1 MCDVCTCALSK
12 ECCSGGRAPSHLTR
26 GEHSES
32 SASIA
37 CMCTV
42 LRTLLRRDGHVPLL
56 PEVHVLSSDSGRVC
70 REPLNSARMGYGHQ
84 RRFQTPLACHPLRLI
99 TWCGPHQPNPP
110 PSTLLQPLP
119 HLQMVFRVI
128 DIHVWPQLDSDWAL
142 ELKKTQLPISLW
154 NRWHFLV
161 PYKALGDLRMPGDMG
176 SEDCGEWNREWI
188 RASLNYGG
196 GTWGWC
202 VQGRPTGQISESL
215 NLQIWDLQIFP
226 FPFTSIITWQW
237 LQNKHIFKKIQNE
250 QNRFQKSIE
259 CWSSDTFQRP

>member
-1 MCDVCTCALSK
+1 MRLCTQHMDDVCTCALSK
-12 ECCSGGRAPSHLTR
+12 ECCSGGRALSHLTR

-110 PSTLLQPLP
+110 INPAATSSSSTDGIQSHRHPC
-119 HLQMVFRVI
+119 MTTTGFRLS
-128 DIHVWPQLDSDWAL
+128 P
-142 ELKKTQLPISLW
+142 
-154 NRWHFLV
+154 
-161 PYKALGDLRMPGDMG
+161 
-176 SEDCGEWNREWI
+176 
-188 RASLNYGG
+188 RA
-196 GTWGWC
+196 
-202 VQGRPTGQISESL
+202 
-215 NLQIWDLQIFP
+215 
-226 FPFTSIITWQW
+226 
-237 LQNKHIFKKIQNE
+237 
-250 QNRFQKSIE
+250 
-259 CWSSDTFQRP
+259 